1 MFSKIEIVDFMKMP
15 WMSYKK
21 IINFW
26 KSENTGDNGHQNH
39 VFFNNYHFER
49 AYMSRK
55 RVFRKKWKYEITLLS
70 WTEILKI
77 SWKHGFPFFA
87 LFLFNILKHTVV
99 RDESSPAR
107 AKLDRRVVQLKLKY
121 IGYVFQNTWNR
132 KNSSVSFLLQNDR
145 LVPSCQR
152 FFNMS

>member
-1 MFSKIEIVDFMKMP
+1 MKMP

-39 VFFNNYHFER
+39 VFFDNYHFER

-70 WTEILKI
+70 WTEIPKI
-77 SWKHGFPFFA
+77 SWKKWIFRFFCTFFVQYFKNTLLCGFLKVGKSVIFGFFSA
-87 LFLFNILKHTVV
+87 NILKY
-99 RDESSPAR
+99 
-107 AKLDRRVVQLKLKY
+107 LKY
-121 IGYVFQNTWNR
+121 LKYLVNGNLFEGDRFFSSRFANR
-132 KNSSVSFLLQNDR
+132 KIDPNSGSSELKYT
-145 LVPSCQR
+145 
-152 FFNMS
+152 